1 MKLNTSD
8 ILCVIRLT
16 EIEKRDYLMLKKMRG
31 NEHSY
36 MLLMGE

>member
-8 ILCVIRLT
+8 ILFVIRLT

-36 MLLMGE
+36 MPLMGE